1 MSEDNYEKCCK
12 ISEDFVID
20 IDFVWKT
27 VSSQGDGLD
36 LESKVAKKYFQH
48 I

>member
-27 VSSQGDGLD
+27 VH
-36 LESKVAKKYFQH
+36 KVMA
-48 I
+48 